1 MIDVLVLINSYAAS
15 PCSVKL
21 GVITYRRK
29 TMKLIL
35 LVTAVTIFTTSLVS
49 AQSAKQNDALEP
61 SIRKLELAES
71 DAVVR
76 SDVPALEKLWAED
89 FTVNNPNNQVSKGRK
104 EVIARVRSGLLNYSS
119 FVREIESV
127 GFYGDTV
134 IVMGLEKIVPSG
146 TSADAGKTIRRRY
159 TNIWM
164 KKKGKW
170 LLTVRHANVIC
181 AN

>member
-1 MIDVLVLINSYAAS
+1 MKFLPLAIV
-15 PCSVKL
+15 
-21 GVITYRRK
+21 VIC
-29 TMKLIL
+29 I
-35 LVTAVTIFTTSLVS
+35 VTSAVSGQKS
-49 AQSAKQNDALEP
+49 KQNDALEQ

-76 SDVPALEKLWAED
+76 SDVAALEKLWAED
-89 FTVNNPNNQVSKGRK
+89 FTVNNPNNQISRGRK

-134 IVMGLEKIVPSG
+134 IVMGLETIVPSG
-146 TSADAGKTIRRRY
+146 SAANAGKTIRRRY

-164 KKKGKW
+164 NRKGKW

-181 AN
+181 QN

>member
-1 MIDVLVLINSYAAS
+1 
-15 PCSVKL
+15 
-21 GVITYRRK
+21 
-29 TMKLIL
+29 MKLL
-35 LVTAVTIFTTSLVS
+35 LLTIVVTCFVTGS
-49 AQSAKQNDALEP
+49 AFGQKAKQNDALEQ

-76 SDVPALEKLWAED
+76 SDVAALEKLWAED

-134 IVMGLEKIVPSG
+134 IVMGLETIVPSG
-146 TSADAGKTIRRRY
+146 ASADAGKTIRRRY

-164 KKKGKW
+164 KRKGKW

-181 AN
+181 QS

>member
-1 MIDVLVLINSYAAS
+1 
-15 PCSVKL
+15 
-21 GVITYRRK
+21 
-29 TMKLIL
+29 MKLL
-35 LVTAVTIFTTSLVS
+35 LLATVVTCIVTGSVS
-49 AQSAKQNDALEP
+49 GQKSKQNDALEQ

-76 SDVPALEKLWAED
+76 SDVAALEKLWAED
-89 FTVNNPNNQVSKGRK
+89 FTVNNPNNQISRGRK
-104 EVIARVRSGLLNYSS
+104 EVIARVRSGLLKYSS

-134 IVMGLEKIVPSG
+134 IVMGLETIVPSG
-146 TSADAGKTIRRRY
+146 SSADAGKTIRRRY

-164 KKKGKW
+164 NRKGRW

-181 AN
+181 QN

>member
-1 MIDVLVLINSYAAS
+1 
-15 PCSVKL
+15 
-21 GVITYRRK
+21 
-29 TMKLIL
+29 MKLL
-35 LVTAVTIFTTSLVS
+35 LLATVATCVLTGSVLG
-49 AQSAKQNDALEP
+49 QEAKRNDALEQ

-76 SDVPALEKLWAED
+76 SDVAALEKLWAED

-164 KKKGKW
+164 KRKGKW

-181 AN
+181 QS